1 MSSCQSSQF
10 MRMKNIS
17 CDQKPYCRFFKKIH
31 LFNAALLT
39 VESIY
44 TKKNINNKKS
54 ERVRK
59 DHFSS
64 TVRQHGVWEYGSF
77 FTLI

>member
-39 VESIY
+39 VESIC
-44 TKKNINNKKS
+44 TKKNVEK
-54 ERVRK
+54 
-59 DHFSS
+59 
-64 TVRQHGVWEYGSF
+64 
-77 FTLI
+77 